1 MVVVDDTSTYI
12 CICILAFIH
21 PQGCFMYLLLMLLDD
36 LEQYIYT
43 RGQHSNKVFITFIT
57 L

>member
-21 PQGCFMYLLLMLLDD
+21 PQGCFMYLLIMLLND
-36 LEQYIYT
+36 LEQYIIL
-43 RGQHSNKVFITFIT
+43 GDNIQIKF
-57 L
+57 LLLLLL